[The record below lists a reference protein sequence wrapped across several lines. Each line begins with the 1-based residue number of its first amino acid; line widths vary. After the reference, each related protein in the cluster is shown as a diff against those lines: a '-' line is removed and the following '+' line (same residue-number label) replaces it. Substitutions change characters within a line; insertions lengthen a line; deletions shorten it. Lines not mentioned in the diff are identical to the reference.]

1 MSMDEISITREW
13 VEQFVIGL
21 NLCPFA
27 KKPALEGRIRY
38 VLFEGKD
45 PKALGELLAKELL
58 FLQATDP
65 AVVETTLLIHPC
77 ALRDFADYNDYLEVW
92 DELLV
97 GLDLEGD
104 IQVASFHPD
113 YQFEG
118 THPNDPENYTNRSP
132 FPMLHLIRE
141 ASVERAV
148 DLYPDIDAIP
158 ERNIARLNELGIVGI
173 LKHFN
178 FNRF

>member
-1 MSMDEISITREW
+1 MDEISITREW

-45 PKALGELLAKELL
+45 PKELGELLAKELL

-118 THPNDPENYTNRSP
+118 THPDDPENYTNRSP

-148 DLYPDIDAIP
+148 DLYPNIDSIP
-158 ERNIARLNELGIVGI
+158 ERNIARLNELGIAGI
-173 LKHFN
+173 RKHFN
-178 FNRF
+178 FTRF

>member
-1 MSMDEISITREW
+1 MDEISITREW

-45 PKALGELLAKELL
+45 PKELGELLAKELL

-77 ALRDFADYNDYLEVW
+77 TLRDFADYNDYLEVW

-118 THPNDPENYTNRSP
+118 THPDDPENYTNRSP

-148 DLYPDIDAIP
+148 DLYPNIDSIP
-158 ERNIARLNELGIVGI
+158 ERNIARLNELGIAGI
-173 LKHFN
+173 RKHFN

>member
-1 MSMDEISITREW
+1 MDEISITREW

-45 PKALGELLAKELL
+45 PKELGELLAKELL

-77 ALRDFADYNDYLEVW
+77 DLRDFADYNDYLEVW

-104 IQVASFHPD
+104 IQVASFHPE

-118 THPNDPENYTNRSP
+118 THPDDPENYTNRSP

-148 DLYPDIDAIP
+148 DLYPNIDSIP
-158 ERNIARLNELGIVGI
+158 ERNIARLNELGIAGI

>member
-1 MSMDEISITREW
+1 MDEISITREW

-45 PKALGELLAKELL
+45 PKELGELLAKELL

-104 IQVASFHPD
+104 IQVASFHPE

-118 THPNDPENYTNRSP
+118 THLDDPENYTNRSP

-148 DLYPDIDAIP
+148 DLYPNIDSIP
-158 ERNIARLNELGIVGI
+158 ERNIARLNELGIAGI

>member
-1 MSMDEISITREW
+1 MDEISITREW

-45 PKALGELLAKELL
+45 PKELGELLAKELL

-104 IQVASFHPD
+104 IQVASFHPE

-118 THPNDPENYTNRSP
+118 THLDDPENYTNRSP

-148 DLYPDIDAIP
+148 DLNPNIDSIP
-158 ERNIARLNELGIVGI
+158 ERNIARLNELGIAGI

>member
-1 MSMDEISITREW
+1 MDEISITREW

-77 ALRDFADYNDYLEVW
+77 TLRDFADYNDYLEVW

-158 ERNIARLNELGIVGI
+158 ERNIARLNELGIAGI